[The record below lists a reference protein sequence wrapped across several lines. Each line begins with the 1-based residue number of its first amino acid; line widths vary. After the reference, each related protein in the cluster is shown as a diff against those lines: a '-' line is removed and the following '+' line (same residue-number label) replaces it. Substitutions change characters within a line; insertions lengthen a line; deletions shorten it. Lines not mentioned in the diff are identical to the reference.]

1 MQERSHFEVGQFL
14 FLNEK
19 YDQAIEE
26 FKKAI
31 HDNPEDAEAYYNLG
45 VVYETKNM
53 AKEAKEAFTKAL
65 ELNPKHKLA
74 EEHLS
79 KLIGI

>member
-1 MQERSHFEVGQFL
+1 MQKRSHFEVGQFL

-19 YDQAIEE
+19 YDQALEE

-31 HDNPEDAEAYYNLG
+31 QDDPGDAEAYYNLG

-53 AKEAKEAFTKAL
+53 KKEAKEAFSKAL

-74 EEHLS
+74 EQHLS
-79 KLIGI
+79 KLVGI

>member
-1 MQERSHFEVGQFL
+1 MCKRSHFEVGQFL

-26 FKKAI
+26 FKRAI
-31 HDNPEDAEAYYNLG
+31 HDDAKDVEAYYNLG
-45 VVYETKNM
+45 VVYETKSM
-53 AKEAKEAFTKAL
+53 TKEAKEAFTKAL
-65 ELNPKHKLA
+65 DLNPKHKLA

>member
-1 MQERSHFEVGQFL
+1 MQKRSHFEVGQFL

-31 HDNPEDAEAYYNLG
+31 HDDPKDVEAYYNLG
-45 VVYETKNM
+45 VVYETKSM
-53 AKEAKEAFTKAL
+53 TKEAKEAFTKAL
-65 ELNPKHKLA
+65 ELSPEHKLA
-74 EEHLS
+74 EQHLS

>member
-1 MQERSHFEVGQFL
+1 MNKRSHFEVGQFF

-19 YDQAIEE
+19 YDQAIAE

-31 HDNPEDAEAYYNLG
+31 IDGPNDVEAYYNLG

-53 AKEAKEAFTKAL
+53 MKEAKEAFRKAL
-65 ELNPKHKLA
+65 DLEPKHKLA

-79 KLIGI
+79 KLVGI